1 MSCFILCIAR
11 FPSSRIIHDPSWS
24 EYVVTSDWDYSKR
37 RFSPVRAA
45 ASTSP
50 RGVASYFPHRA
61 NAVQLRPRADTRA
74 VPWQGE
80 TNCMASRR
88 LHLAPSEALVSRGS
102 QRAAGRPA
110 RGARAQ
116 LRDGR

>member
-1 MSCFILCIAR
+1 MSSPPALQAQTTLFQPFKWL
-11 FPSSRIIHDPSWS
+11 SSMFTCRLP
-24 EYVVTSDWDYSKR
+24 VTLPIER
-37 RFSPVRAA
+37 
-45 ASTSP
+45 TSP
-50 RGVASYFPHRA
+50 
-61 NAVQLRPRADTRA
+61 AVQLRPRADTRA

-80 TNCMASRR
+80 PNCMASRR

-110 RGARAQ
+110 REARAQ